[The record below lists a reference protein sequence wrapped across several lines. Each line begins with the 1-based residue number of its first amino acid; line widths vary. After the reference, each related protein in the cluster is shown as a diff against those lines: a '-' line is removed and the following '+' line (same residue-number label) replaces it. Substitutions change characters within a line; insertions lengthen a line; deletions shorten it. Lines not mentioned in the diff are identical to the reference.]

1 VQPHHARLLFPADR
15 QAVATPEP
23 AALET
28 PDQEANPRP
37 AGLVGV
43 ADAKELV
50 LLHGTV
56 PVWRRTENTV
66 C

>member
-1 VQPHHARLLFPADR
+1 LHPHHARLLFLADR
-15 QAVATPEP
+15 WTPVTSGP

-28 PDQEANPRP
+28 PHKEANPRP
-37 AGLVGV
+37 AGLVAV
-43 ADAKELV
+43 ADAMELV

-56 PVWRRTENTV
+56 PAWRRTENTV